1 MAFKLPALG
10 KKKRKDQPLNRKLQI
25 ISKSAPFQYV
35 EAYKTLRTNINFM
48 AASNN
53 YRRLVITSS
62 IPNEGKSNVAINLSI
77 SLAENGK
84 KVLIIDCDLRKPVM
98 HKYLRITRRASGLTN
113 VLSGEAT
120 PADVIVHFSDL
131 NIDVITAGVIPP
143 NPAELLGSARMAKML
158 DSLSEQYDYIIMDT
172 PPASVVTDAAV
183 LSALADGVIFVVS
196 HANATIESAQLAKK
210 NLEAANANIIG
221 AVLNGFDLKSTPRD
235 TGYYYSYEYGYYK

>member
-1 MAFKLPALG
+1 MAFKLPAFG
-10 KKKRKDQPLNRKLQI
+10 KKKRKDQPSNRKLQI
-25 ISKSAPFQYV
+25 ISKDAPFQYV

-62 IPNEGKSNVAINLSI
+62 IPGEGKSNVAINLAI

-120 PADVIVHFSDL
+120 PADVIVHFRDL
-131 NIDVITAGVIPP
+131 NIDVIIAGVIPAQP
-143 NPAELLGSARMAKML
+143 CGAAGQRPHG
-158 DSLSEQYDYIIMDT
+158 Q
-172 PPASVVTDAAV
+172 DAGWPFRAV
-183 LSALADGVIFVVS
+183 
-196 HANATIESAQLAKK
+196 
-210 NLEAANANIIG
+210 
-221 AVLNGFDLKSTPRD
+221 
-235 TGYYYSYEYGYYK
+235 

>member
-1 MAFKLPALG
+1 MAFKLPAFG
-10 KKKRKDQPLNRKLQI
+10 KKKRKDQPINRKLQI
-25 ISKSAPFQYV
+25 ISKNAPFQYV

-62 IPNEGKSNVAINLSI
+62 NPAEGKSNVAINLAI

-143 NPAELLGSARMAKML
+143 NPAELLGSARMVLESGQHPGALKDAVCSPGGSTIQGVRVL
-158 DSLSEQYDYIIMDT
+158 EER
-172 PPASVVTDAAV
+172 AFRGAVTDAV
-183 LSALADGVIFVVS
+183 L
-196 HANATIESAQLAKK
+196 
-210 NLEAANANIIG
+210 AA
-221 AVLNGFDLKSTPRD
+221 FDKTKELGKQ
-235 TGYYYSYEYGYYK
+235 K